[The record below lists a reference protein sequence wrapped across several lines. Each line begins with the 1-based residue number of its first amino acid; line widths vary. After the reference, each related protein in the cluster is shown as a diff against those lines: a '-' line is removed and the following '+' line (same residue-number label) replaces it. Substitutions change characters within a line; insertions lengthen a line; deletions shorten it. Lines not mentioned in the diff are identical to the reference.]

1 MQHGNSRRLR
11 EARLRGGAGKAFLI
25 YGWVRRL
32 STRHGERFSVTG
44 PTLAAGRTA
53 LQVRFDRTTSPSTK
67 GVPVKYST
75 SLLTA
80 TNLVLAATLLG
91 ACAEQPSDTQGDV
104 SDAELLAHTPRSGV
118 PSAALLAL
126 LPDYTQLDSAAVGGS
141 GGSMH
146 LSVDAGG
153 DIPRQPDDFIH
164 SVAVFGYAWA
174 DLDTGKGIV
183 AVIHPTIGRD
193 SKQNPDGWHTH
204 PVQLT
209 GGSGTSDFCIVSI
222 GRSQAG
228 IAIQGDLLRTN
239 MALQWTGLDVNAL
252 DVAASFVVQVDAG
265 CSGSG
270 LGVHLLD
277 TENL

>member
-1 MQHGNSRRLR
+1 MAPLVLGHPRLMKPR
-11 EARLRGGAGKAFLI
+11 SLLP
-25 YGWVRRL
+25 
-32 STRHGERFSVTG
+32 HH
-44 PTLAAGRTA
+44 LA
-53 LQVRFDRTTSPSTK
+53 LHK
-67 GVPVKYST
+67 GVPVKYPT

-80 TNLVLAATLLG
+80 TNLILAATLIG
-91 ACAEQPSDTQGDV
+91 ACAEQPSDTQVDD
-104 SDAELLAHTPRSGV
+104 SNAELLAHTPLLATT
-118 PSAALLAL
+118 AALPAS
-126 LPDYTQLDSAAVGGS
+126 LPDYTQLDGAAVRGS
-141 GGSMH
+141 GGSIH
-146 LSVDAGG
+146 LSVDAAG
-153 DIPRQPDDFIH
+153 DIPRQPDAFIH

-209 GGSGTSDFCIVSI
+209 GGTTATGGTSDFCIVSI

-228 IAIQGDLLRTN
+228 IAIQGDLMRTN
-239 MALQWTGLDVNAL
+239 MALQWAGLSVSAL
-252 DVAASFVVQVDAG
+252 DVAASFVVQADAG

-270 LGVHLLD
+270 LGVDVLD

>member
-1 MQHGNSRRLR
+1 VVNS
-11 EARLRGGAGKAFLI
+11 AQG
-25 YGWVRRL
+25 VRN
-32 STRHGERFSVTG
+32 
-44 PTLAAGRTA
+44 
-53 LQVRFDRTTSPSTK
+53 TSPSNN

-80 TNLVLAATLLG
+80 TTLILAATWIG
-91 ACAEQPSDTQGDV
+91 ACAEQPSDTQVDDALPQGLPGGTH
-104 SDAELLAHTPRSGV
+104 SDAELLAHTPRSGAAG
-118 PSAALLAL
+118 AALLAA
-126 LPDYTQLDSAAVGGS
+126 LPDYTQLDGAAVGGS
-141 GGSMH
+141 VGSMQ
-146 LSVDAGG
+146 LSVDVAG
-153 DIPRQPDDFIH
+153 DIPRQPDAFIH

-209 GGSGTSDFCIVSI
+209 GGTGTSDFCIVSI

-228 IAIQGDLLRTN
+228 IAIQGDLMRTN
-239 MALQWTGLDVNAL
+239 MALQWAGLDVNAL
-252 DVAASFVVQVDAG
+252 DVAASFVVQGDAG

-270 LGVHLLD
+270 LGVALLD
-277 TENL
+277 TETL